1 MGLIFKSSAF
11 CLVAL
16 YGFQLATAATTF
28 AAEDVTDDMYL
39 SANLARNG
47 KLSVHINEL
56 EKADD
61 MVKTLKTALGDGTG
75 LTTADTCDNMT
86 LGASLKLTFS
96 VKFTQETSKAT
107 NYRDMVQTALNK
119 GLGQLP
125 TYPSTWDAFWSNPD
139 GANLANLLWSQSTK
153 IACAVG
159 VCTDDTPLSS
169 GKEAILVCQFSP
181 AAQQNAA
188 PFSKEYYD
196 ALHARNTP
204 ITEMTEADLKES
216 STGGAAAAVPS
227 LLFASLITIL
237 ATAAA

>member
-28 AAEDVTDDMYL
+28 AAEDVTDDAYL
-39 SANLARNG
+39 SVNLARNG
-47 KLSVHINEL
+47 KLSVRINEVT
-56 EKADD
+56 KADD
-61 MVKTLKTALGDGTG
+61 MVQTLKTALGNGTG
-75 LTTADTCDNMT
+75 LTSSGTCDNMA
-86 LGASLKLTFS
+86 LGTSLKLTFS
-96 VKFTQETSKAT
+96 VKFTQETSKT
-107 NYRDMVQTALNK
+107 PNYRDMVQTALNK

-125 TYPSTWDAFWSNPD
+125 TYPSSWNAFWANAD
-139 GANLANLLWSQSTK
+139 GANLANLLWSESTK

-159 VCTDDTPLSS
+159 VCTDDSPPPS
-169 GKEAILVCQFSP
+169 GKDAILVCQFSP
-181 AAQQNAA
+181 AAQENAA

-196 ALHARNTP
+196 VLHARNTP